1 MHLKHSLLLIALA
14 TPVAVAFSIP
24 APGQET
30 PSAAPP
36 EAEEEARLRYEVT
49 FPETGD
55 EALDSALRR
64 ASRLEQLRESVPVD
78 ADGLIA
84 RALNETSAIRD
95 ALRSEGYYDGSGT
108 VTLAG
113 AAPDAPGLSQRL
125 AASPEP
131 IPVVVTVRPGPQYRM
146 APVTLLAQPPGTPL
160 ADAGTVELEAGSPAR
175 AQPVVD
181 AQGALLENLRNSG
194 HPSPE
199 VTRRVI
205 VDHDTRLME
214 VTFRV
219 TPGPVANF
227 AMPEVTGQQ
236 RVDDRLLSN
245 VVRPMEGQ
253 LYSRDRI
260 DRTRRDLMGLGVF
273 STVRARAAERL
284 DETGALPVTY
294 TVVER
299 PRRAIGFGA
308 AYETRYGPTFSTF
321 WEHRNLFGGAERLRI
336 EGEINRLGTGGG
348 TSNAGGRL
356 GANLRDPWFM
366 GVNQTLIYDIAV
378 LRERLDAYDRDAF
391 TAAITLERP
400 LTDHLTLSAGPLGE
414 ISRVTQDDVTT
425 NYQLLGAMGQLRWDN
440 VDNQLNPTRG
450 FRAAGL
456 VSPIYNFTDS
466 AMFTRLRAQAST
478 YIDFTG
484 DGGSILALRGV
495 VGSIVGAT
503 QNSVPQDKR
512 FYAGGGGSVRGYA
525 FQSIGPRTRNNEP
538 RGGLSLVEGSIE
550 LRQRISGPIGMAAFV
565 DAGSVGTDPTPEFS
579 NVKVGAG
586 VGVRYLT
593 PIGPLRADIAVPLN
607 RESGDDA
614 FGLYIGI
621 GQAF

>member
-1 MHLKHSLLLIALA
+1 MRLKQSLLLLALTA
-14 TPVAVAFSIP
+14 PVAVVFSLP

-30 PSAAPP
+30 PATAPAEP
-36 EAEEEARLRYEVT
+36 EEVVRTYEVT

-55 EALDSALRR
+55 ESLDSALRR
-64 ASRLEQLRESVPVD
+64 ASSLGQLRETVPVD

-84 RALNETSAIRD
+84 RAINESTAIRN
-95 ALRSEGYYDGSGT
+95 ALRSEGYYDGSGS

-113 AAPDAPGLSQRL
+113 EAPEAQGLARRL
-125 AASPEP
+125 AAMPEP
-131 IPVVVTVRPGPQYRM
+131 VPVVIRVQKGPQYHF
-146 APVTLLAQPPGTPL
+146 APVTVLAQPAGASL
-160 ADAGTVELEAGSPAR
+160 ADAGTVAIEAGSPAR

-181 AQGALLENLRNSG
+181 AQSALAENLRNSG
-194 HPSPE
+194 YPFPE

-205 VDHDTRLME
+205 VDHDSRMME

-219 TPGPVANF
+219 APGPVARF
-227 AMPEVTGQQ
+227 ATPSVTGQEGVNDQ
-236 RVDDRLLSN
+236 LLAN
-245 VVRPMEGQ
+245 VVRPLSGQ
-253 LYSRDRI
+253 LYNRQAM
-260 DRTRRDLMGLGVF
+260 DRTRRDLMSLGVF

-284 DETGALPVTY
+284 DEAGALPVTY

-321 WEHRNLFGGAERLRI
+321 WEHRNVFGSAERLRL
-336 EGEINRLGTGGG
+336 EGEVNRLGTGGG
-348 TSNAGGRL
+348 TSNAGAKI
-356 GANLRDPWFM
+356 GANLRQPWVF
-366 GVNQTLIYDIAV
+366 GVNQTLVYDIAL

-391 TAAITLERP
+391 TVAITLERP
-400 LTDHLTLSAGPLGE
+400 LTDHLTLTAGPLGE
-414 ISRVTQDDVTT
+414 ISRVTQDDMTT
-425 NYQLLGAMGQLRWDN
+425 NYQLLGVLGQLRWEN

-450 FRAAGL
+450 LRASGL
-456 VSPIYNFTDS
+456 VSPLYNFTD
-466 AMFTRLRAQAST
+466 AAVFTRLRAQAST
-478 YIDFTG
+478 YIDFTE

-495 VGSIVGAT
+495 VGSIVGAGPE
-503 QNSVPQDKR
+503 SVPPDKR

-525 FQSIGPRTRNNEP
+525 FQSIGPRTRNNNP
-538 RGGLSLVEGSIE
+538 RGGLSLVEASVE
-550 LRQRISGPIGMAAFV
+550 LRQRVSGPIGMAAFV
-565 DAGSVGTDPTPEFS
+565 DAGSVGTDQTPEFS

-586 VGVRYLT
+586 MGLRYQT
-593 PIGPLRADIAVPLN
+593 PIGPLRFDVAVPLN